1 MIATG
6 EALARLLPQRP
17 PMLLIDALLNCAN
30 DTTVSQ
36 YRVPADSVLVEDGHL
51 SEAGLVENIAQTAA
65 AGAGYSYQQG
75 GAGSAPPIG
84 FIAAIKDLRVGA
96 LPAVGTVLTTE
107 VVVQNQV
114 LEFTIV
120 RGVVRAEGTT
130 FAECEMRIFIKD
142 SE

>member
-17 PMLLIDALLNCAN
+17 PMLLIDALLSCAA
-30 DTTVSQ
+30 DLTVSQ
-36 YRVPADSVLVEDGHL
+36 FRVPADSVLVEDGHL

-65 AGAGYSYQQG
+65 AGAGYGYQQG
-75 GAGSAPPIG
+75 GAGTSPIG
-84 FIAAIKDLRVGA
+84 FIAAIKDLRVKA

-120 RGVVRAEGTT
+120 RGTVRAGGAT
-130 FAECEMRIFIKD
+130 FAECEMRIYIKD

>member
-6 EALARLLPQRP
+6 EALTRLLPQRP
-17 PMLLIDALLNCAN
+17 PMLLLDALLSCAN
-30 DTTVSQ
+30 DRTVSQ
-36 YRVPADSVLVEDGHL
+36 FQVPADSVLVEDGHL
-51 SEAGLVENIAQTAA
+51 SEAGLIENIAQTAA
-65 AGAGYSYQQG
+65 AGAGYGYQQG
-75 GAGSAPPIG
+75 GAGAPPIG

-120 RGVVRAEGTT
+120 RGTVRAAGAT

>member
-6 EALARLLPQRP
+6 EALLRLLPQRP
-17 PMLLIDALLNCAN
+17 PLLLLDALISCAN
-30 DTTVSQ
+30 DQTVSQ
-36 YRVPADSVLVEDGHL
+36 YRVPADAVLVEAGHL

-65 AGAGYSYQQG
+65 AGAGYGYQQA
-75 GAGSAPPIG
+75 GATGAPPLG

-114 LEFTIV
+114 LDFTIV
-120 RGVVRAEGTT
+120 RGTVRAEGTT
-130 FAECEMRIFIKD
+130 FAECEMRIFIKNQA
-142 SE
+142 

>member
-17 PMLLIDALLNCAN
+17 PLLLLDALISCA
-30 DTTVSQ
+30 DDRTVSQ
-36 YRVPADSVLVEDGHL
+36 FCVPAGSVLVEDGYL
-51 SEAGLVENIAQTAA
+51 SEAGLIENIAQTAA
-65 AGAGYSYQQG
+65 AGAGYGYQKG
-75 GAGSAPPIG
+75 GAGAPPIG

-96 LPAVGTVLTTE
+96 LPAVGTVLSTE

-120 RGVVRAEGTT
+120 RGTVRAGSTT
-130 FAECEMRIFIKD
+130 FAACEMRIYIKD

>member
-17 PMLLIDALLNCAN
+17 PLLLLDALLSCAN
-30 DTTVSQ
+30 DRTVSQ
-36 YRVPADSVLVEDGHL
+36 YCVPADSVLLEDGHL
-51 SEAGLVENIAQTAA
+51 SEAGLIENIAQTAA
-65 AGAGYSYQQG
+65 AGAGYGYRRG
-75 GAGSAPPIG
+75 GAGAPPIG
-84 FIAAIKDLRVGA
+84 FIAAIRDLRVAA

-120 RGVVRAEGTT
+120 RGVVRADGAT

>member
-6 EALARLLPQRP
+6 EALLRLLPQRP
-17 PMLLIDALLNCAN
+17 PLLLLDALISCAN
-30 DTTVSQ
+30 DTTLSQ
-36 YRVPADSVLVEDGHL
+36 FCVPADSVLVEDGHL
-51 SEAGLVENIAQTAA
+51 SEAGLIENSAQTAA
-65 AGAGYSYQQG
+65 AGAGYGHQQA
-75 GAGSAPPIG
+75 GAGAPPVG

-96 LPAVGTVLTTE
+96 LPAVGTVLSTE
-107 VVVQNQV
+107 VVVQNRV

-120 RGVVRAEGTT
+120 RGTVRATGAT